1 MLNQHNPRRIGVK
14 QTEDQDIELIEELE
28 TIPNYLRD
36 QRIIELLDKRHIGV
50 TNLPIDYL
58 TEVVLL
64 HAVKLYRDIIT
75 FIPGECVTE
84 NVYLYSIQ
92 NNNYF
97 AEIPKHLQNMD
108 FYFKC
113 VKINHMT
120 LAYIPLDS
128 RTKELCFE
136 AVRTNSYAISYFP
149 NELFL
154 IEQFCIELI
163 EYDYNIFEYIKGKY
177 KTEKICLLAVE
188 KNGKMIQNVPHNLKT
203 YEVCKMAIESIKLKY
218 NHIDKELH
226 PYFPKKFKYLIT
238 RAVKNETNSSLIKM
252 RE

>member
-1 MLNQHNPRRIGVK
+1 MLNQQHIVLN
-14 QTEDQDIELIEELE
+14 QQHIELIEELE

-50 TNLPIDYL
+50 TNLPIEYL

-75 FIPGECVTE
+75 YIPGEYITE

-113 VKINHMT
+113 VKINHMA

-136 AVRTNSYAISYFP
+136 AVRTNIYAISYFP
-149 NELFL
+149 NKLFL
-154 IEQFCIELI
+154 DEQFCIDLI
-163 EYDYNIFEYIKGKY
+163 EYNYHIFEDIKGKY
-177 KTEKICLLAVE
+177 KTEEMCLIAVE
-188 KNGKMIQNVPHNLKT
+188 KNGLLIQKVPHNLKT
-203 YEVCKMAIESIKLKY
+203 YEVCKMAMESIKLKY
-218 NHIDKELH
+218 DYIDKELY
-226 PYFPKKFKYLIT
+226 PYFPKEFKYLVT
-238 RAVKNETNSSLIKM
+238 GKFS
-252 RE
+252 